1 MMGLLRTKKIQ
12 TEQVIPM
19 INGFLPSW
27 LLRALQRVD
36 AVLLAALSLLIFLGL
51 TTLYSA
57 SGANEEQ
64 VIRQAVHFIIGLLLI
79 VLFSQIPSKT
89 LRQWAVWLYAGGVIL
104 LVLVLA
110 IGVTKKGATRWLN
123 IGVDIQP
130 SEIMKLAVPMMVAYY
145 LSEKPLPLRF
155 SHVIVSLIL
164 IAVPMLLIMKQP
176 DLGTALLIATSG
188 FFVMY
193 LAGMSWWLIGG
204 AVIALSIAAPLMY
217 FFGMHD
223 YQRKRVDT
231 LLNPESDIL
240 GTGYHIYQSKI
251 AIGSGGV
258 YGKGWMQGDQ
268 SRLDFL
274 PERHTDFIYAVF
286 GEEFGL
292 VGNLVLMA
300 LYLFVIWR
308 SLYVATK
315 GEDTFARLLAGSLSL
330 TFFFYLFVNTGMVS
344 GLLPVVGVPLPL
356 VSYGGTAVVTLMMA
370 FGIIMGMKKRK
381 RIYQQE
387 S

>member
-1 MMGLLRTKKIQ
+1 
-12 TEQVIPM
+12 M

-57 SGANEEQ
+57 GGANEEQ

-204 AVIALSIAAPLMY
+204 AVIALSVAAPLLY

>member
-1 MMGLLRTKKIQ
+1 
-12 TEQVIPM
+12 M

-258 YGKGWMQGDQ
+258 YGKGWIQGDQ

>member
-1 MMGLLRTKKIQ
+1 
-12 TEQVIPM
+12 M
-19 INGFLPSW
+19 INSFLPSW

-57 SGANEEQ
+57 SGGNEAQ
-64 VIRQAVHFIIGLLLI
+64 VIRQAIHFLMGLILVVI
-79 VLFSQIPSKT
+79 FSQIPSKT
-89 LRQWAVWLYAGGVIL
+89 LRLWAIWLYGSGVVLLI
-104 LVLVLA
+104 LVLMF
-110 IGVTKKGATRWLN
+110 GVTKKGATRWLN
-123 IGVDIQP
+123 VGLDIQP

-145 LSEKPLPLRF
+145 LSEKPLPPRF
-155 SHVIVSLIL
+155 SHIVVSLLL

-193 LAGMSWWLIGG
+193 LAGISWWLIGG
-204 AVIALSIAAPLMY
+204 AVVVVSVAAPLLY

-223 YQRKRVDT
+223 YQRKRIDT

-292 VGNLVLMA
+292 VGNMVLMA
-300 LYLFVIWR
+300 LYVFVIWR
-308 SLYVATK
+308 GLYIATK

-370 FGIIMGMKKRK
+370 FGIMMGMKKRK

>member
-1 MMGLLRTKKIQ
+1 
-12 TEQVIPM
+12 M

-64 VIRQAVHFIIGLLLI
+64 VIRKAVHFIIGLLLI